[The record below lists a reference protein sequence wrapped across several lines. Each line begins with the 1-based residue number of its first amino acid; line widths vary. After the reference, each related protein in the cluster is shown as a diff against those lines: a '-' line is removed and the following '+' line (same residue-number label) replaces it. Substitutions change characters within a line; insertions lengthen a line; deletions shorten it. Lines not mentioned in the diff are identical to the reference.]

1 MNSFLVKFFYYA
13 DMLFMTV
20 FIIAAV
26 ALDIKWLSV
35 TSSILLLV
43 FGVAGVAHALL
54 TRNGRPENYVYIC
67 GIDALI
73 GLVAVIWGI
82 VGGWWN

>member
-1 MNSFLVKFFYYA
+1 MNSFFVKFFYYA
-13 DMLFMTV
+13 DMFFMMM

-35 TSSILLLV
+35 TSSILLLA

-54 TRNGRPENYVYIC
+54 TRNGRPDNYIYIC
-67 GIDALI
+67 GLDAI
-73 GLVAVIWGI
+73 VGLVAVFRGI
-82 VGGWWN
+82 IGGWWN